1 MTDTW
6 PIIKS
11 MNGVLPLILRCLPTL
26 LLCSLPALSSTVYKT
41 VDENGVVSFSDTPPE
56 GDTRVET
63 MQINAPDPQLDPED
77 QARLAAMRETTD
89 RMAADRRERE
99 KHRAELR
106 RLQAETTPPP
116 NYTTEDYTDY
126 LGYSSRYSGYYSGPV
141 YRPWRPGYRPGHPVY
156 RPGHPGHRPGR
167 PPGYRPRPEHPIA
180 RPPLR
185 QPPQVQLG
193 SNAQLMRPL
202 VSPRR

>member
-1 MTDTW
+1 
-6 PIIKS
+6 
-11 MNGVLPLILRCLPTL
+11 

-41 VDENGVVSFSDTPPE
+41 VDENGVVSFSDTPPG
-56 GDTRVET
+56 GDTQVET
-63 MQINAPDPQLDPED
+63 MQIDAPDPRLDEED
-77 QARLAAMRETTD
+77 QARLETTD

-126 LGYSSRYSGYYSGPV
+126 LGSSRYSGYYSGPV
-141 YRPWRPGYRPGHPVY
+141 YRPWRPGYRPGHPGY
-156 RPGHPGHRPGR
+156 RPGPPGHRPGR